1 MSLEPSET
9 FDPLEQHT
17 RARRRRARRMLTQL
31 RADEREAFLE
41 GLAKVVTPGV
51 DFFLLSLL
59 AGVALGLGFR
69 FDQRAL
75 LVAGALLAPRMA
87 PLLGVALSA
96 VSGSPR
102 FFLRMLS
109 SFAIA
114 SLILGLSSGLTGGLP
129 FGDRPAYLL
138 AQGHIKLN
146 LIDFA
151 IVMIAAVLITY
162 KLAREERIA
171 ALPSVAIAYEL
182 MLPLAAGAIGL
193 LQGDPELWQGALL
206 TFGLHLAW
214 TIVVAASTLAALGFR
229 PLTGASYSLAAA
241 VVLLGLVALL
251 GATSLGASVL
261 AALPTPTGTPTPTAT
276 VTATATITLTPTITA
291 TPTVTHTATITP
303 TATLPP
309 TATPQPAIVS
319 QTGGT
324 GAVVRVTPDPGAAHV
339 GFVSEGTD
347 MLALDGPVP
356 IGEDLWWF
364 VRYITPLGETREGWL
379 QGDYLA
385 TATPG
390 PSPTP

>member
-1 MSLEPSET
+1 MTLEPSEA

-31 RADEREAFLE
+31 RADERETFLE
-41 GLAKVVTPGV
+41 GLAKLVSPGI
-51 DFFLLSLL
+51 DFFIL
-59 AGVALGLGFR
+59 ALVAGIALGFGFR

-75 LVAGALLAPRMA
+75 LVAGALIAPRMA
-87 PLLGVALSA
+87 PLLGIALSA

-102 FFLRMLS
+102 YFLRMLV
-109 SFAIA
+109 SFSVA
-114 SLILGLSSGLTGGLP
+114 SLILGVVAGLIGGLP
-129 FGDRPAYLL
+129 FGDNPPYLL

-151 IVMIAAVLITY
+151 IVMVAAVLITVR
-162 KLAREERIA
+162 LSREERIA
-171 ALPSVAIAYEL
+171 PLPSTAIAYEL

-193 LQGDPELWQGALL
+193 MQGDPELWQGALL
-206 TFGLHLAW
+206 TFGLHVAW
-214 TIVVAASTLAALGFR
+214 TIVVSASTLAVLGFR

-261 AALPTPTGTPTPTAT
+261 ASLPTPTGTPTPTAT
-276 VTATATITLTPTITA
+276 ATVTPTITLTPTLTHTPTITA
-291 TPTVTHTATITP
+291 TATVTP
-303 TATLPP
+303 TATATS
-309 TATPQPAIVS
+309 TATPQPALVS

-324 GAVVRVTPDPGAAHV
+324 GAVVRVTPDPAAAHV
-339 GFVSEGTD
+339 GFVNEGTD
-347 MLALDGPVP
+347 MLILDGPVML
-356 IGEDLWWF
+356 EDSVWWF
-364 VRYITPLGETREGWL
+364 VRYTTQLGETREGWL

-385 TATPG
+385 TTTPG

>member
-1 MSLEPSET
+1 MTLEPSEA

-31 RADEREAFLE
+31 RADERETFLE
-41 GLAKVVTPGV
+41 GLAKLVSPGI
-51 DFFLLSLL
+51 DFFIL
-59 AGVALGLGFR
+59 ALAAGIALGFGFR

-75 LVAGALLAPRMA
+75 LVAGALIAPRMA
-87 PLLGVALSA
+87 PLLGIALSA

-102 FFLRMLS
+102 YFLRMLV
-109 SFAIA
+109 SFSVA
-114 SLILGLSSGLTGGLP
+114 SLILGVVAGLIGGLP
-129 FGDRPAYLL
+129 FGDNPPYLL

-151 IVMIAAVLITY
+151 IVMVAAVLITVR
-162 KLAREERIA
+162 LSREERIA
-171 ALPSVAIAYEL
+171 PLPSTAIAYEL

-193 LQGDPELWQGALL
+193 MQGDPELWQGALL
-206 TFGLHLAW
+206 TFGLHVAW
-214 TIVVAASTLAALGFR
+214 TIVVSASTLAVLGFR

-261 AALPTPTGTPTPTAT
+261 ASLPTPTGTPTPTAT
-276 VTATATITLTPTITA
+276 ATVTPTITLTPTLTHTPTITA
-291 TPTVTHTATITP
+291 TATVTP
-303 TATLPP
+303 TATATS
-309 TATPQPAIVS
+309 TATPQPALVS

-324 GAVVRVTPDPGAAHV
+324 GAVVRVTPDPAAAHV
-339 GFVSEGTD
+339 GFVNEGTD
-347 MLALDGPVP
+347 MLILDGPVML
-356 IGEDLWWF
+356 EDSVWWF
-364 VRYITPLGETREGWL
+364 VRYTTQLGETREGWL

>member
-1 MSLEPSET
+1 MTLESSEA

-31 RADEREAFLE
+31 RADERENFLE
-41 GLAKVVTPGV
+41 GLAKLVSPGI
-51 DFFLLSLL
+51 DFFIL
-59 AGVALGLGFR
+59 ALVAGIALGFGFR

-75 LVAGALLAPRMA
+75 LVAGALIAPRMA
-87 PLLGVALSA
+87 PLLGIALSA

-102 FFLRMLS
+102 YFLRMLV
-109 SFAIA
+109 SFSVA
-114 SLILGLSSGLTGGLP
+114 SLILAVVAGLIGGLP
-129 FGDRPAYLL
+129 FEDNPPYFL

-151 IVMIAAVLITY
+151 IVMVAAVLITV
-162 KLAREERIA
+162 KLSREERIA
-171 ALPSVAIAYEL
+171 PLPSTAIAYEL

-193 LQGDPELWQGALL
+193 MQGDPELWQGALL
-206 TFGLHLAW
+206 TFGLHLVW
-214 TIVVAASTLAALGFR
+214 TIVVSASTLAVLGFR

-261 AALPTPTGTPTPTAT
+261 TALPTPTGTPTPTAT
-276 VTATATITLTPTITA
+276 ATVTPTITLTPTITH
-291 TPTVTHTATITP
+291 TPTITATATVTP
-303 TATLPP
+303 TATATS
-309 TATPQPAIVS
+309 TATPQPALVS

-324 GAVVRVTPDPGAAHV
+324 GAVVRVTPDPAAAHV
-339 GFVSEGTD
+339 GFVNEGTD
-347 MLALDGPVP
+347 MLILDGPEML
-356 IGEDLWWF
+356 EDSVWWF
-364 VRYITPLGETREGWL
+364 VRYTNQLGETREGWL

-390 PSPTP
+390 PSPSP

>member
-1 MSLEPSET
+1 MSLEPSEA

-41 GLAKVVTPGV
+41 GLAKLVSPGFE
-51 DFFLLSLL
+51 FFIL
-59 AGVALGLGFR
+59 ALFAGIAFGVGFR

-75 LVAGALLAPRMA
+75 LVVGALLAPRLA
-87 PLLGVALSA
+87 PVLGIALSS

-102 FFLRMLS
+102 FFLRMLA

-114 SLILGLSSGLTGGLP
+114 CLLLGTVAGLIGGLP
-129 FGDRPAYLL
+129 LGDQPAYLL
-138 AQGHIKLN
+138 AQGHLKLN
-146 LIDFA
+146 LIDFGV
-151 IVMIAAVLITY
+151 VMVAAVLITVQ
-162 KLAREERIA
+162 LSRQERIA
-171 ALPSVAIAYEL
+171 PLPSAAIAYEL
-182 MLPLAAGAIGL
+182 FLPLAVGAVGL
-193 LQGDPELWQGALL
+193 IQADPELWQGALL

-214 TIVVAASTLAALGFR
+214 TIVVSASTLAALGFR

-241 VVLLGLVALL
+241 VVLLGLLAVL

-261 AALPTPTGTPTPTAT
+261 AALPTPTATATQTPT
-276 VTATATITLTPTITA
+276 VTATATITLTPTITQ
-291 TPTVTHTATITP
+291 TPTITP
-303 TATLPP
+303 TATVTPSASP
-309 TATPQPAIVS
+309 TATATPYPALVS

-324 GAVVRVTPDPGAAHV
+324 GAVVRITPDPAAAHV
-339 GFVSEGTD
+339 GFVNEGSD
-347 MLALDGPVP
+347 MLILSGPVV
-356 IGEDLWWF
+356 IEDSTWWQ

-385 TATPG
+385 TVTPG

>member
-1 MSLEPSET
+1 MTLEPSEA

-31 RADEREAFLE
+31 RADERETFLE
-41 GLAKVVTPGV
+41 GLAKLVSPGI
-51 DFFLLSLL
+51 DFFIL
-59 AGVALGLGFR
+59 ALVAGIALGFGFR

-75 LVAGALLAPRMA
+75 LVAGALIAPRMA
-87 PLLGVALSA
+87 PLLGIALSA

-102 FFLRMLS
+102 YFLRMLV
-109 SFAIA
+109 SFSVA
-114 SLILGLSSGLTGGLP
+114 SLILGVVAGLIGGLP
-129 FGDRPAYLL
+129 FGDNPPYLL

-151 IVMIAAVLITY
+151 IVMVAAVLITVR
-162 KLAREERIA
+162 LSREERIA
-171 ALPSVAIAYEL
+171 PLPSTAIAYEL

-193 LQGDPELWQGALL
+193 MQGDPELWQGALL
-206 TFGLHLAW
+206 TFGLHVAW
-214 TIVVAASTLAALGFR
+214 TIVVSASTLAVLGFR

-261 AALPTPTGTPTPTAT
+261 ASLPTPTGTPTPTAT
-276 VTATATITLTPTITA
+276 ATVTPTITLTPTLTHTPTITA
-291 TPTVTHTATITP
+291 TATVTP
-303 TATLPP
+303 TATATS
-309 TATPQPAIVS
+309 TATPQPALVS

-324 GAVVRVTPDPGAAHV
+324 GAVVRVTPDPAAAHV
-339 GFVSEGTD
+339 GFVNEGTD
-347 MLALDGPVP
+347 MLILDGPVML
-356 IGEDLWWF
+356 EDSVWWF
-364 VRYITPLGETREGWL
+364 VRYTTQLGETREGWL

>member
-1 MSLEPSET
+1 MSLEPTEA

-41 GLAKVVTPGV
+41 GLAKLVSPGF
-51 DFFLLSLL
+51 DFFLLALV
-59 AGVALGLGFR
+59 AGIALGLGFR
-69 FDQRAL
+69 YDQRAL
-75 LVAGALLAPRMA
+75 LVAGSLLAPRLS
-87 PLLGVALSA
+87 PLLGIALSA

-102 FFLRMLS
+102 FFLRML
-109 SFAIA
+109 ATLLVA
-114 SLILGLSSGLTGGLP
+114 CLILGVISGLLGGLP
-129 FGDRPAYLL
+129 FGDQPAYLL

-151 IVMIAAVLITY
+151 VVMVAAVLLTSG
-162 KLAREERIA
+162 LARDERIGS
-171 ALPSVAIAYEL
+171 LPSAAIAYEL
-182 MLPLAAGAIGL
+182 FLPLAAGAIGL
-193 LQGDPELWQGALL
+193 VLGDAELWGGALL

-214 TIVVAASTLAALGFR
+214 TIVVSASTLAALGFR

-261 AALPTPTGTPTPTAT
+261 AAMPTPTAT
-276 VTATATITLTPTITA
+276 PTQTATPTATPTATLTPTITN
-291 TPTVTHTATITP
+291 TPTVTRTPTITP
-303 TATLPP
+303 TASATP
-309 TATPQPAIVS
+309 TATPWPALVS

-324 GAVVRVTPDPGAAHV
+324 GAVVRTSPDPAAAHI
-339 GFVSEGTD
+339 GFVNEGTD
-347 MLALDGPVP
+347 MLVLSGPVQV
-356 IGEDLWWF
+356 EDSVWWQ
-364 VRYITPLGETREGWL
+364 VRYTTPLGDTREGWL

-385 TATPG
+385 TVTPG

>member
-1 MSLEPSET
+1 MSLEPSEA
-9 FDPLEQHT
+9 FDPLEQNT

-41 GLAKVVTPGV
+41 GLAQLVSPGV
-51 DFFLLSLL
+51 EFFLLALL
-59 AGVALGLGFR
+59 AGLSLGLGFR

-75 LVAGALLAPRMA
+75 LVAGALIAPRMA
-87 PLLGVALSA
+87 PLLGLALSA

-102 FFLRMLS
+102 FFLRMLA
-109 SFAIA
+109 SFAVA
-114 SLILGLSSGLTGGLP
+114 SLILGLVAGLSGGLP
-129 FGDRPAYLL
+129 FGDSPTYLL
-138 AQGHIKLN
+138 AQGHMKLN

-151 IVMIAAVLITY
+151 IVMVAAVLIT
-162 KLAREERIA
+162 LRLSRQERIA
-171 ALPSVAIAYEL
+171 PLPSAAIAYEL

-193 LQGDPELWQGALL
+193 VRADPELWQGALL

-214 TIVVAASTLAALGFR
+214 TIVVSASTLAALGFR
-229 PLTGASYSLAAA
+229 PLTGASYSLGAA

-276 VTATATITLTPTITA
+276 ATATATN
-291 TPTVTHTATITP
+291 TITP
-303 TATLPP
+303 TATATPTITP
-309 TATPQPAIVS
+309 TASVTPTATATATATPQPALVS

-339 GFVSEGTD
+339 GFVGEGSD
-347 MLALDGPVP
+347 LFILQGPVL
-356 IGEDLWWF
+356 IEDSVWWF
-364 VRYITPLGETREGWL
+364 VRYITPLGEPQEGWL
-379 QGDYLA
+379 QGDFIA
-385 TATPG
+385 TVTPG